1 MLKNKFI
8 FNWGISKNPNKKIIK
23 IKKGIKMLF
32 IFKMLEI
39 FFLKIK
45 KQNKQ
50 INMQVI
56 ILEIFNSCSKK
67 ELKPEIIVIYE
78 SNKNKLIKK

>member
-1 MLKNKFI
+1 
-8 FNWGISKNPNKKIIK
+8 
-23 IKKGIKMLF
+23 MLF

-56 ILEIFNSCSKK
+56 ILEIYNSYSKK
-67 ELKPEIIVIYE
+67 ELKTEIIVIYE

>member
-1 MLKNKFI
+1 
-8 FNWGISKNPNKKIIK
+8 
-23 IKKGIKMLF
+23 MLF
-32 IFKMLEI
+32 IFKMLEM

-45 KQNKQ
+45 RQNKQ

>member
-56 ILEIFNSCSKK
+56 ILERILPVTGHLLLNLHPSMD
-67 ELKPEIIVIYE
+67 
-78 SNKNKLIKK
+78 